1 MPSKLTYFTQ
11 LNGLFNPLF
20 NYSFSAFYMQGYNV
34 LLLMPSIN
42 YTIRENWE
50 IMLIGQSAF
59 GKQTGQLNPLGNGI
73 FLRLMVSY

>member
-1 MPSKLTYFTQ
+1 
-11 LNGLFNPLF
+11 
-20 NYSFSAFYMQGYNV
+20 MQGYNV

-59 GKQTGQLNPLGNGI
+59 GKQTSQLNALGNGI